1 MSGNDLQLAG
11 RRRGPI
17 EAIAT
22 LKVMMT
28 RTDEFPQLRN
38 CGPSSVANRVFIRAA
53 CLLALMLTGPL
64 SAQHIETRVL
74 TPTVPMHITIHPNV
88 ATTLLFPSPIGG
100 AFGLGLVSAG
110 NRENQVA
117 MQGTVALEHPEG
129 SPLMVLHALS
139 PGAKV
144 MMTVLLDGRLYV
156 FDVQAGA
163 DPDFA
168 VTYVKTDPQVRRG
181 EEVTEDDVRANRLR
195 YDPELLV
202 GYLKRAQDAELMK
215 KTSPELYAD
224 YSVRTANYTSESDWA
239 ITTVQ
244 TIHRFE
250 KQDIIV
256 LQGTV
261 QNKLGKPLIFDGRST
276 TVQVVQ
282 EVHPAKLTDVM
293 QPIPAGQTVPISVV
307 LQGDW
312 DGARAHLSI
321 ENEFRIILPAP
332 ASETPTRY
340 QAQETGRGYA
350 PKFHV
355 GRPEEE
361 GKGVIPRT
369 QTGP

>member
-1 MSGNDLQLAG
+1 MKGSNSQRKG
-11 RRRGPI
+11 RRSGSI
-17 EAIAT
+17 ERIRRCAARFRRSAIPGLAW
-22 LKVMMT
+22 LQV
-28 RTDEFPQLRN
+28 
-38 CGPSSVANRVFIRAA
+38 V
-53 CLLALMLTGPL
+53 LLSL
-64 SAQHIETRVL
+64 SAHAQHIETRVL
-74 TPTVPMHITIHPNV
+74 TPAAPMHVTVHPNV
-88 ATTLLFPSPIGG
+88 ATTLLFPNSIGG
-100 AFGLGLVSAG
+100 AFGLGLVSG
-110 NRENQVA
+110 SNRENQA
-117 MQGTVALEHPEG
+117 SLQGSIALEHPEG
-129 SPLMVLHALS
+129 SPLMVLHALA

-144 MMTVLLDGRLYV
+144 VMTVLLDGRLYV
-156 FDVQAGA
+156 FNVESGP
-163 DPDFA
+163 DPDLA
-168 VTYVKTDPQVRRG
+168 ITYVLTDPRVRRG
-181 EEVTEDDVRANRLR
+181 EEVTEEDVRANRLR

-293 QPIPAGQTVPISVV
+293 QPILAGQTVPISVV

-312 DGARAHLSI
+312 DGSRAHLSI

-350 PKFHV
+350 PRFRV
-355 GRPEEE
+355 GRPEDE
-361 GKGVIPRT
+361 GKQVIPRT

>member
-1 MSGNDLQLAG
+1 MKNDGTERICERARRLELAFCFVG
-11 RRRGPI
+11 VWLLG
-17 EAIAT
+17 
-22 LKVMMT
+22 L
-28 RTDEFPQLRN
+28 LL
-38 CGPSSVANRVFIRAA
+38 SSRVD
-53 CLLALMLTGPL
+53 
-64 SAQHIETRVL
+64 AQHIDTRVL
-74 TPTVPMHITIHPNV
+74 TPAAPMQVTINPNV
-88 ATTLLFPSPIGG
+88 ATTLLFPDSIGG

-110 NRENQVA
+110 GHENQTA
-117 MQGTVALEHPEG
+117 LQGSVALEHPEG
-129 SPLMVLHALS
+129 SPLMVLHALT

-144 MMTVLLDGRLYV
+144 VMTVLLDGRLYV
-156 FDVQAGA
+156 FDVASGP
-163 DPDFA
+163 DPDLA

-181 EEVTEDDVRANRLR
+181 EEVTEEDVRANRLR

-202 GYLKRAQDAELMK
+202 GYLRRAQDAELMK
-215 KTSPELYAD
+215 KSSPELYAD

-261 QNKLGKPLIFDGRST
+261 QNKLSKPLIFDGRST

-312 DGARAHLSI
+312 DGSRAHLSI

-332 ASETPTRY
+332 VTETPTRY
-340 QAQETGRGYA
+340 QSQETGRGYA
-350 PKFHV
+350 PKFRV
-355 GRPEEE
+355 GRPEDE
-361 GKGVIPRT
+361 GKEVIPRT

>member
-1 MSGNDLQLAG
+1 MRGSNSQRKGGGSGSIDRI
-11 RRRGPI
+11 RRRS
-17 EAIAT
+17 AIRSLAW
-22 LKVMMT
+22 LQV
-28 RTDEFPQLRN
+28 
-38 CGPSSVANRVFIRAA
+38 V
-53 CLLALMLTGPL
+53 LLSL
-64 SAQHIETRVL
+64 SAHAQHIETRVL
-74 TPTVPMHITIHPNV
+74 TPAAPMHVTVHPNV
-88 ATTLLFPSPIGG
+88 ATTLLFPNSIGG
-100 AFGLGLVSAG
+100 AFGLGLVSGG
-110 NRENQVA
+110 NRENQA
-117 MQGTVALEHPEG
+117 SLQGSVALEHPEG
-129 SPLMVLHALS
+129 SPLMVLHALA

-144 MMTVLLDGRLYV
+144 VMTVLLDGRLYV
-156 FDVQAGA
+156 FNVESGP
-163 DPDFA
+163 DPDLA
-168 VTYVKTDPQVRRG
+168 ITYILTDPRVRRG
-181 EEVTEDDVRANRLR
+181 EEVTEEDVRANRLR

-261 QNKLGKPLIFDGRST
+261 QNKLSKPLIFDGRST

-312 DGARAHLSI
+312 DGSRAHLSI

-350 PKFHV
+350 PRFRV
-355 GRPEEE
+355 GRPEDES
-361 GKGVIPRT
+361 KQVIPRT